1 MSGVLVRGAAAV
13 GILIIVYPL
22 DHVNL
27 NVYYFEALETM
38 ITNTIATTITGLSAG
53 LYGVSI
59 FALEDNGL
67 PFNRSAS
74 LPRRIVLQNG
84 IGQIQCA

>member
-1 MSGVLVRGAAAV
+1 M

-27 NVYYFEALETM
+27 SVYYFEALKTM
-38 ITNTIATTITGLSAG
+38 ITNMIATTITGLTAG
-53 LYGVSI
+53 LYGVSV
-59 FALEDNGL
+59 FVLEEGGL

-74 LPRRIVLQNG
+74 PPRKIVVQNG
-84 IGQIQCA
+84 IGQIKCA